1 MLNRPLTIRQV
12 HFLPKVV
19 LAPLNF
25 QLIVFP
31 SANIQMVNQE
41 WFSVEKLPLEARH
54 LNTFIFGA

>member
-1 MLNRPLTIRQV
+1 MLNRLLTIRQV
-12 HFLPKVV
+12 HFLPKVI

-41 WFSVEKLPLEARH
+41 WFSVEKLPL
-54 LNTFIFGA
+54 